1 MILSRLSSL
10 RSGLVL
16 GGLLAILALNGCK
29 STPPAPSYPELT
41 YGHYGIIGLD
51 VASIE
56 FVSTYIP
63 PQKPPHVEHL
73 SPASPILAMERW
85 TNDRLRAMGRE
96 GVARVVVSN
105 ASIIETPLQVTG
117 GVRGWFTTD
126 QAARYDATIE
136 VEVQIRD
143 AGGVQ
148 RAFTRRQGR
157 TLEERAGECVDPRS
171 RTRAVRSGRGDDHRD
186 QHRTRT
192 AASAS
197 SWRATWCSNE
207 DRPAMLPGSERFRP
221 KWRPVRLRNAT
232 KSRLESMV
240 RSIEADHALVAP
252 EARHQHDNQR
262 HEFQPAEQHADGEQQ
277 LGAVGNSGEV
287 ADRADHVAQSGADV
301 AKRGRG
307 ARNGG

>member
-10 RSGLVL
+10 HSGLVL
-16 GGLLAILALNGCK
+16 GGLLAVLALNGCK
-29 STPPAPSYPELT
+29 ATPPAPKYPELT
-41 YGHYGIIGLD
+41 YGHYGVIGLD

-96 GVARVVVSN
+96 GVARVVVTN
-105 ASIIETPLQVTG
+105 ASIIETPLRVTG

-148 RAFTRRQGR
+148 RAFTRAKAERSKSVPENASIVDRERVLFDLVEATTTDINTELDRGIRQF
-157 TLEERAGECVDPRS
+157 
-171 RTRAVRSGRGDDHRD
+171 
-186 QHRTRT
+186 
-192 AASAS
+192 
-197 SWRATWCSNE
+197 
-207 DRPAMLPGSERFRP
+207 M
-221 KWRPVRLRNAT
+221 
-232 KSRLESMV
+232 
-240 RSIEADHALVAP
+240 
-252 EARHQHDNQR
+252 ARYVVQ
-262 HEFQPAEQHADGEQQ
+262 
-277 LGAVGNSGEV
+277 
-287 ADRADHVAQSGADV
+287 
-301 AKRGRG
+301 
-307 ARNGG
+307 

>member
-29 STPPAPSYPELT
+29 ATPPAPKYPELT

-56 FVSTYIP
+56 FVTTFIP
-63 PQKPPHVEHL
+63 PQKQPHVEHL

-148 RAFTRRQGR
+148 RAFTRAKA
-157 TLEERAGECVDPRS
+157 ERS
-171 RTRAVRSGRGDDHRD
+171 RGVPENASIVDRERVLFELVEATTTDINTELDRGIR
-186 QHRTRT
+186 QF
-192 AASAS
+192 
-197 SWRATWCSNE
+197 
-207 DRPAMLPGSERFRP
+207 M
-221 KWRPVRLRNAT
+221 
-232 KSRLESMV
+232 
-240 RSIEADHALVAP
+240 
-252 EARHQHDNQR
+252 ARYVVQ
-262 HEFQPAEQHADGEQQ
+262 
-277 LGAVGNSGEV
+277 
-287 ADRADHVAQSGADV
+287 
-301 AKRGRG
+301 
-307 ARNGG
+307 

>member
-10 RSGLVL
+10 RSGLVF
-16 GGLLAILALNGCK
+16 GGLLAILALSGCT
-29 STPPAPSYPELT
+29 STPPAPKYPELT

-105 ASIIETPLQVTG
+105 ASIIETPLKVTS

-148 RAFTRRQGR
+148 RAFTRAKA
-157 TLEERAGECVDPRS
+157 ERS
-171 RTRAVRSGRGDDHRD
+171 RSVPENASILDRERVLFELVEATTTDINTELDRGIR
-186 QHRTRT
+186 QF
-192 AASAS
+192 
-197 SWRATWCSNE
+197 
-207 DRPAMLPGSERFRP
+207 M
-221 KWRPVRLRNAT
+221 
-232 KSRLESMV
+232 
-240 RSIEADHALVAP
+240 
-252 EARHQHDNQR
+252 ARYVVQ
-262 HEFQPAEQHADGEQQ
+262 
-277 LGAVGNSGEV
+277 
-287 ADRADHVAQSGADV
+287 
-301 AKRGRG
+301 
-307 ARNGG
+307 

>member
-1 MILSRLSSL
+1 
-10 RSGLVL
+10 
-16 GGLLAILALNGCK
+16 LLAILALSGCT
-29 STPPAPSYPELT
+29 STPPAPKYPELT

-105 ASIIETPLQVTG
+105 ASIIETPLKVTS

-148 RAFTRRQGR
+148 RAFTRAKA
-157 TLEERAGECVDPRS
+157 ERS
-171 RTRAVRSGRGDDHRD
+171 RSVPENASILDRERVLFELVEATTTDINTELDRGIR
-186 QHRTRT
+186 QF
-192 AASAS
+192 
-197 SWRATWCSNE
+197 
-207 DRPAMLPGSERFRP
+207 M
-221 KWRPVRLRNAT
+221 
-232 KSRLESMV
+232 
-240 RSIEADHALVAP
+240 
-252 EARHQHDNQR
+252 ARYVVQ
-262 HEFQPAEQHADGEQQ
+262 
-277 LGAVGNSGEV
+277 
-287 ADRADHVAQSGADV
+287 
-301 AKRGRG
+301 
-307 ARNGG
+307 

>member
-16 GGLLAILALNGCK
+16 GGLLAILALNGCT
-29 STPPAPSYPELT
+29 STPPAPKYPELT
-41 YGHYGIIGLD
+41 YGHHGVIGLD

-56 FVSTYIP
+56 FVSTFIP

-85 TNDRLRAMGRE
+85 TNDRLRAVGRE

-105 ASIIETPLQVTG
+105 ASIIETPLKVTS

-148 RAFTRRQGR
+148 RAFTRAKA
-157 TLEERAGECVDPRS
+157 ERS
-171 RTRAVRSGRGDDHRD
+171 RSVPENASIIDRERVLFDLVEATTTDINTELDRGIR
-186 QHRTRT
+186 QF
-192 AASAS
+192 
-197 SWRATWCSNE
+197 
-207 DRPAMLPGSERFRP
+207 M
-221 KWRPVRLRNAT
+221 
-232 KSRLESMV
+232 
-240 RSIEADHALVAP
+240 
-252 EARHQHDNQR
+252 ARYVVQ
-262 HEFQPAEQHADGEQQ
+262 
-277 LGAVGNSGEV
+277 
-287 ADRADHVAQSGADV
+287 
-301 AKRGRG
+301 
-307 ARNGG
+307 